1 MKKARI
7 ILALI
12 TLFVFVGGVISIK
25 AHNRWGLSN
34 LWYVTTGNFTQ
45 NSAGRVLSYAAMSQ
59 YRTFWTDP
67 SEAPVLVT
75 YELYTLTRQST
86 TTIGGDFYFI
96 TVVSGSP
103 FPTVL
108 GIFSDNGQ

>member
-12 TLFVFVGGVISIK
+12 ALFVFVGGVMSIK
-25 AHNRWGLSN
+25 AHNRRGLSN
-34 LWYVTTGNFTQ
+34 LWYVTTGDFSQ
-45 NSAGRVLSYAAMSQ
+45 NGASRNLTYAAMSQ

-86 TTIGGDFYFI
+86 TTIGGLYYFI
-96 TVVSGSP
+96 SVVSGSP